1 MEQSC
6 RVSGCF
12 INVGVKLCRR
22 VLTCCWDSMLTV
34 LSAPL
39 KEPSLSTKGSRKVSA
54 MLLLSN
60 EAAKDAIRRDAV
72 VCSLDALQRAATLGN
87 ILGMSQ
93 GLCCLNILDFE
104 TKNCA
109 VYFIVF
115 IKRFDNGN

>member
-1 MEQSC
+1 
-6 RVSGCF
+6 
-12 INVGVKLCRR
+12 
-22 VLTCCWDSMLTV
+22 MLTV

-93 GLCCLNILDFE
+93 GLCCNILDFE

-109 VYFIVF
+109 AYFKVF
-115 IKRFDNGN
+115 IKRFDNVN